1 MSRLHFTEETI
12 QAIFGHEAAE
22 NEDVD
27 RLSPTRVSP
36 SRPGIFSLFLL
47 LTTLFQTTACRE
59 PATVSPPTPSPQHPL
74 REIGLDQIKAIGDTY
89 DIDNDGLVANKD
101 NCPDVPNPDQVD
113 TDKDGFGDAC
123 DPGDAILPIVAI
135 VRPKAHATFRAD
147 AHIVMAATAHDPDGR
162 ILEVTFYANDLS
174 IGSAEDAPY
183 EFTWLSVPPGKYT
196 LVAIATDNHGARG
209 TSPPVAITVK

>member
-1 MSRLHFTEETI
+1 M
-12 QAIFGHEAAE
+12 
-22 NEDVD
+22 
-27 RLSPTRVSP
+27 
-36 SRPGIFSLFLL
+36 
-47 LTTLFQTTACRE
+47 
-59 PATVSPPTPSPQHPL
+59 
-74 REIGLDQIKAIGDTY
+74 GLDQIQAIGDTY

-123 DPGDAILPIVAI
+123 DPGDAVLPIVAI

-174 IGSAEDAPY
+174 IGSAEAAPY
-183 EFTWLSVPPGKYT
+183 EFTWVSVPAGRYT
-196 LVAIATDNHGARG
+196 LMAVATDNHGAQGR
-209 TSPPVAITVK
+209 SRPVVITVRRPR